1 MLQLTR
7 RFSVHGERY
16 KFGPYQL
23 ISVERQLL
31 RNGDSVPITDRAF
44 DTLLTLVGRRG
55 HLVEKSEL
63 FAAVW
68 KDACVEE
75 GNLAVTVSMIRKAL
89 GDSRKAQKYIQ
100 TISKRGY
107 RFVGTIE
114 QVKSGN
120 AVA

>member
-1 MLQLTR
+1 MR
-7 RFSVHGERY
+7 DERY

-23 ISVERQLL
+23 ISIERQLL
-31 RNGDSVPITDRAF
+31 RNGDSVPITSRAF

-63 FAAVW
+63 FATVW
-68 KDACVEE
+68 KDSCVEE

-89 GDSRKAQKYIQ
+89 GDSRKDQKYIE

-107 RFVGTIE
+107 RFVAATKL
-114 QVKSGN
+114 VKSGE
-120 AVA
+120 ATT